1 MQCAHSCSPR
11 ASEGVLVSKT
21 VCVLMVCLGN
31 ICRSPTAHAVF
42 LQRVASAGLQTQ
54 IQVDSAGTGDYH
66 IGAAPDARA
75 ISAGATRGYD
85 LTGLRARQ
93 VRASDFEHFDLLL
106 AMDDNN
112 LRDLQRQCPP
122 AHRHKLHLFMA
133 FAGSQNSSVPDP
145 YYEDA
150 PAFQHVLDLAESA
163 ADGLLA
169 HIRAN
174 LLS

>member
-1 MQCAHSCSPR
+1 M
-11 ASEGVLVSKT
+11 SKS
-21 VCVLMVCLGN
+21 VRVLMVCLGN

-42 LQRVASAGLQTQ
+42 QQRAASAGLQTQ
-54 IQVDSAGTGDYH
+54 VQVDSAGTGDYH

-85 LTGLRARQ
+85 LRGLRARQ
-93 VRASDFEHFDLLL
+93 VRASDFEHFDLIL

-112 LRDLQRQCPP
+112 LRDLQRQCPS
-122 AHRHKLHLFMA
+122 AHQHKLHMFMN
-133 FAGSQNSSVPDP
+133 FAGSENRSVPDP
-145 YYEDA
+145 YYNDA
-150 PAFQHVLDLAESA
+150 AAFQHVLDLAERA

-169 HIRAN
+169 HIRVN